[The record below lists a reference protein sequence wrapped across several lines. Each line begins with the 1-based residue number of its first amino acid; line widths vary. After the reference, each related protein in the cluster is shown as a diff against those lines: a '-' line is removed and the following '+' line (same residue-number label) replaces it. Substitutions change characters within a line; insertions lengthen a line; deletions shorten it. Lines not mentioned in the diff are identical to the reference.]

1 MFDVDVD
8 AAGEGTGAGV
18 RRVRDRQLPDNCRV
32 TDADKDRFLRMVAAV
47 DVVGTTAGSR
57 I

>member
-1 MFDVDVD
+1 VFDVDVD

-18 RRVRDRQLPDNCRV
+18 RHVRDRQLPDNCRV